1 MPFSSA
7 LFGPSLGCVL
17 LLAAGCRPAPPT
29 PQPPAEV
36 DPVAP
41 ASAPAAAPTQTT
53 SVDPGRI
60 AEFLETAQ
68 AQRSAALLL
77 WVDGELVIDE
87 SFGSDPKTGLFA
99 MSVSKSVVALRVGQL
114 VDAGLLALDV
124 PLSES
129 VMPEWTGTDKASIT
143 LRHLLS
149 HTSGLAADRYGH
161 DAETFRV
168 GTIEEHVR
176 RTPLVSPVGEKFA
189 YNNNAVDMLAVVARR
204 AMPQGMLLDDQ
215 LQAGLFGPLD
225 IAGAYWMKDG
235 RGDPRASGELVI
247 RAHDL
252 LKIGRLV
259 LDRGVYDAER
269 LLSEA
274 WIDTMLEPGPMKG
287 CGLLWWLD
295 RREGESEVAAY
306 VADGYLG
313 QYIVVVP
320 EFRAVAVRMRD
331 PNTTSWSP
339 EEFTYPEFRR
349 DVLRLF
355 SEDPARSRT
364 DAATATP

>member
-1 MPFSSA
+1 MPFPYA
-7 LFGPSLGCVL
+7 LRGPSLFCL
-17 LLAAGCRPAPPT
+17 LMLGGGCRPESPPSR
-29 PQPPAEV
+29 PPAGMEVAATAPAPTSPV
-36 DPVAP
+36 DPSRLEALVDVAR
-41 ASAPAAAPTQTT
+41 S
-53 SVDPGRI
+53 
-60 AEFLETAQ
+60 E
-68 AQRSAALLL
+68 RSAALLL
-77 WVDGELVIDE
+77 WVDGELVVDE
-87 SFGSDPKTGLFA
+87 SFGSDPKNGLFA

-114 VDAGLLALDV
+114 VDAGLLELDA
-124 PLSES
+124 PLCES
-129 VMPEWTGTDKASIT
+129 VMPEWVGTDKQSIT

-149 HTSGLAADRYGH
+149 HTSGLAPERYGH

-168 GTIEEHVR
+168 GTIEDHAK
-176 RTPLVSPVGEKFA
+176 RTAVVTPVGEAFA
-189 YNNNAVDMLAVVARR
+189 YNNNAVDMLAVIVRR
-204 AMPQGMLLDDQ
+204 ATPHGMLLDDQ

-259 LDRGVYDAER
+259 LDRGVYDGER

-274 WIDTMLEPGPMKG
+274 WIDTMLEPGPVMNG

-339 EEFTYPEFRR
+339 EEFTYREFRR
-349 DVLRLF
+349 DVLKLF
-355 SEDPARSRT
+355 TGDFAQSRS
-364 DAATATP
+364 DAATATPQP